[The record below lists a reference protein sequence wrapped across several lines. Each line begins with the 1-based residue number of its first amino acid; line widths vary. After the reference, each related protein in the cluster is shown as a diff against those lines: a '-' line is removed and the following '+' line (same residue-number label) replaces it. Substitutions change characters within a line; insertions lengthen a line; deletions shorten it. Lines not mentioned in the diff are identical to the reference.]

1 MVLHIRVWESSTVPE
16 FLLYPVG
23 FALLRGF
30 FMPGKLLYPN
40 GIHVATYTLVSGMA
54 FTSMALDKSRTLITM
69 VLWEGCGHHLPINAD
84 ASTIT
89 TQNLYCVFFNALN
102 LQCNSINFFNIIFS
116 KMLLGSEWGKGMID
130 VTVTK
135 RRHGMGRP
143 GV

>member
-30 FMPGKLLYPN
+30 FMPGKLLYSN

-69 VLWEGCGHHLPINAD
+69 VLREGCGHHLPINAD

-89 TQNLYCVFFNALN
+89 TQNLYCVFSNALIHIAN
-102 LQCNSINFFNIIFS
+102 LTSFIF
-116 KMLLGSEWGKGMID
+116 
-130 VTVTK
+130 
-135 RRHGMGRP
+135 
-143 GV
+143 